1 MTRLL
6 TLTEV
11 SKRYPRG
18 RQTSRERI
26 ALRSVSLE
34 VASGEF
40 VAVWGRRRSGRTT
53 LLEICAGL
61 ERPSEGSVC
70 FAGRDLAE
78 QRMVGMRE
86 GIGFAQPHFSRMHGV
101 VVEQVATPMLKT
113 RHVGVES
120 AQMSAYELLDRVGA
134 ADCAELAPE
143 ELEPSELVRVMLARA
158 LIMRPRLV
166 LLDAPT
172 SGVPAP
178 ERDQI
183 FALLRSLTREDD
195 LAILMAVDEVPGLAT
210 VADRLLSIG
219 NGELRGETRP
229 AEPAPVLPLRRAEPS
244 A

>member
-6 TLTEV
+6 ALTEV

-18 RQTSRERI
+18 RQASRERI

-40 VAVWGRRRSGRTT
+40 VAIWGRRRSGRTT

-61 ERPSEGSVC
+61 EKPSEGSVC
-70 FAGRDLAE
+70 FAGRNLAE

-113 RHVGVES
+113 HVHVES
-120 AQMSAYELLDRVGA
+120 AQMRAYELLDRVGA

-143 ELEPSELVRVMLARA
+143 ELESSELVRVMLARA
-158 LIMRPRLV
+158 LVMRPRLV

-178 ERDQI
+178 ERDAI

-195 LAILMAVDEVPGLAT
+195 VTVLMAVDEVPGLAT

-229 AEPAPVLPLRRAEPS
+229 AEPAPVFPLRRAEPS